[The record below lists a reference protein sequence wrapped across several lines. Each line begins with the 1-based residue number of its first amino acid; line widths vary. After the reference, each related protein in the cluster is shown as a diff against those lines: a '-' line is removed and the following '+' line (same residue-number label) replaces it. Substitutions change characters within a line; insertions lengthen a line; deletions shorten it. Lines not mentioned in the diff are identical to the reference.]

1 VTTDKE
7 LELIGEFR
15 SKNRIP
21 VLSWIKY
28 QNGIHGGAILRSS
41 QPLCGMSGKRSFF
54 DENYLRNI
62 SDTNSENK
70 LLHILDAVGFTL
82 FFIKIKLIVSLF

>member
-1 VTTDKE
+1 MVPQITTDKE

-28 QNGIHGGAILRSS
+28 ENETYGGAILRSS
-41 QPLCGMSGKRSFF
+41 QPLCGMSGKRNFF
-54 DENYLRNI
+54 DENYLKNI
-62 SDTNSENK
+62 SETNFENK
-70 LLHILDAVGFTL
+70 LLYILDAVI
-82 FFIKIKLIVSLF
+82 FFNYFQKVK